1 MPCGDGDR
9 VLQQAGASRTRCRGQ
24 ARAGVGALGVGAT
37 DKVASEL
44 CGSGT
49 GALPG
54 GTGCFGGFIHCF
66 LLFSQG
72 RKGEE
77 LEGQAVTGSCRGQ
90 LAL

>member
-1 MPCGDGDR
+1 MWG
-9 VLQQAGASRTRCRGQ
+9 RGQ
-24 ARAGVGALGVGAT
+24 GTSAGRREPDSVPWAGGAGVGALGVGAT